1 MPAGF
6 QEVRWRSKA
15 LQKHMDF
22 LLHLPPGYHEQP
34 KCCPVLYL
42 LHGSGHTPRSVL
54 AEVCPQEHV
63 ALLGEVVFVIP
74 DGEQGWWLDS
84 PVVSDSQY
92 GQSVLELVRYV
103 DRRYRTAAS
112 RTARGVCGFSMG
124 GYGAMLL
131 AAQHP
136 EVFGSASSLLGP
148 LDIAQM
154 YPDYYRLRLL
164 LGSHLSTWQS
174 YNPTLLA
181 ASLARTSLKF
191 CTAEEAFDRP
201 QNVAFAEALR
211 APGITFE
218 YDIHAGGHDTAF
230 VRKHI
235 AAHFGFHRAYLTR
248 T

>member
-1 MPAGF
+1 
-6 QEVRWRSKA
+6 
-15 LQKHMDF
+15 
-22 LLHLPPGYHEQP
+22 
-34 KCCPVLYL
+34 
-42 LHGSGHTPRSVL
+42 
-54 AEVCPQEHV
+54 
-63 ALLGEVVFVIP
+63 
-74 DGEQGWWLDS
+74 
-84 PVVSDSQY
+84 
-92 GQSVLELVRYV
+92 
-103 DRRYRTAAS
+103 
-112 RTARGVCGFSMG
+112 
-124 GYGAMLL
+124 MLL

-154 YPDYYRLRLL
+154 YPDYCRLRLL
-164 LGSHLSTWQS
+164 LGSHLYTWQS
-174 YNPTLLA
+174 YNPTRLA